1 MPRRGAQRGQA
12 TVELVALL
20 PALLLVA
27 LVGWQ
32 LAVAAYSWT
41 AAGGAARAGAR
52 AAEVGAPAREAA
64 LAALPGRL
72 ARGAR
77 VEEGRDGG
85 VRVRVEVPR
94 VVPLLPAPAGD
105 RRRGRRGGGAVRR
118 AHGQRGQAAV
128 ELLAAVPLMILAGL
142 VAWQL
147 VAVLAAG
154 LRAEE
159 RVRAEGLRA
168 AGPAGR
174 LVPVAASA
182 RVPALLPGLGG
193 LRVTARAAVRAP

>member
-32 LAVAAYSWT
+32 LAVAAYAWT

-94 VVPLLPAPAGD
+94 VVPLLPRLPEI
-105 RRRGRRGGGAVRR
+105 
-118 AHGQRGQAAV
+118 AV
-128 ELLAAVPLMILAGL
+128 EAG
-142 VAWQL
+142 
-147 VAVLAAG
+147 AG
-154 LRAEE
+154 
-159 RVRAEGLRA
+159 EGR
-168 AGPAGR
+168 
-174 LVPVAASA
+174 
-182 RVPALLPGLGG
+182 
-193 LRVTARAAVRAP
+193 